1 MRELLK
7 AENVPSSEGP
17 PVGPHVGPGRPPV
30 MLVMT
35 NKKSGGLGW
44 WIGWMFAGF
53 LVAVGLSVVLMHV
66 ANSRVEKQRE
76 YRDECFKW
84 GPRDADGDPICD
96 RDLMPSYT
104 SSGPYFTPPAG
115 APSGS

>member
-30 MLVMT
+30 MLVM
-35 NKKSGGLGW
+35 KSEKRGVGW
-44 WIGWMFAGF
+44 FLGWMFAGF
-53 LVAVGLSVVLMHV
+53 LIAIALFLVLVHV
-66 ANSRVEKQRE
+66 ADVRVEKQRE
-76 YRDECFKW
+76 YREECYKY
-84 GPRDADGDPICD
+84 GPRDPDGDPVCD